1 MTYDVLI
8 AGGGPVGLFLAC
20 ELRLAGVSVLLLEKN
35 ATSSAPLKSGWMGAR
50 GLNFPSTEAFYR
62 RGLLNEVKA
71 ASFGWM
77 GGGERPAM
85 EFKGD
90 GSTPPP
96 NAIPGVFSPA
106 RSTCTTCPICA
117 LVIESTFP

>member
-8 AGGGPVGLFLAC
+8 AGAGPVGLFLAC
-20 ELRLAGVSVLLLEKN
+20 ELSLAGASVLLLEKN
-35 ATSSAPLKSGWMGAR
+35 KNPSTALKSGWMGAR

-77 GGGERPAM
+77 GGNRPGM
-85 EFKGD
+85 EFTGTGKVSSPQSVRRWFGVA
-90 GSTPPP
+90 TP
-96 NAIPGVFSPA
+96 
-106 RSTCTTCPICA
+106 
-117 LVIESTFP
+117 